1 MEEGHDNIVI
11 LCPESVLRA
20 FFIEVILMKL
30 SVKKLCVL
38 AMLAAVSFIVANTLY
53 ISIFP
58 TASFLKYEPKDVIIT
73 IGGFLYGPLASLL
86 ISAAVS
92 LPEMLISGSGPIG
105 GVMDVLSTCSFACVA
120 ALLYK
125 RRHTL
130 AGAVSGLALGSAL
143 MVAAML
149 LWNWLI
155 TPLYMGY
162 PREAVEA
169 MLLPVFLPFNLLK
182 AGLNSAL
189 VLFLYKPVVTALR
202 KAGLVE
208 VNAANSNS
216 SKLGTY
222 LFAAVLLI
230 TCILLIL
237 VIKGIL

>member
-1 MEEGHDNIVI
+1 
-11 LCPESVLRA
+11 
-20 FFIEVILMKL
+20 MKL
-30 SVKKLCVL
+30 PVKKLCVL

-58 TASFLKYEPKDVIIT
+58 AAPFLKYEPKDVIIT

-86 ISAAVS
+86 ISVVVS
-92 LPEMLISGSGPIG
+92 LPEMLISGTGPIG
-105 GVMDVLSTCSFACVA
+105 GIMDILSTCSFACVA

-130 AGAVSGLALGSAL
+130 AGAVSGLALGSVL
-143 MVAAML
+143 MVIAML
-149 LWNWLI
+149 LWNWLVS
-155 TPLYMGY
+155 PLYMGVE
-162 PREAVEA
+162 RAVIES
-169 MLLPVFLPFNLLK
+169 MLLPIFLPFNLLK
-182 AGLNSAL
+182 TGLNSAL

-208 VNAANSNS
+208 APTKNKGT
-216 SKLGTY
+216 SKLGIY

>member
-1 MEEGHDNIVI
+1 
-11 LCPESVLRA
+11 
-20 FFIEVILMKL
+20 MKL

-38 AMLAAVSFIVANTLY
+38 AMLAAISFIVANTLY

-58 TASFLKYEPKDVIIT
+58 AAPFLKYEPKDVIIT

-86 ISAAVS
+86 ISVVVS
-92 LPEMLISGSGPIG
+92 LPEMLISGTGPIG
-105 GVMDVLSTCSFACVA
+105 GIMDILSTCSFACVA

-130 AGAVSGLALGSAL
+130 AGAVSGLALGSVL
-143 MVAAML
+143 MVIAML
-149 LWNWLI
+149 LWNWLVS
-155 TPLYMGY
+155 PLYMGVE
-162 PREAVEA
+162 RAVIES
-169 MLLPVFLPFNLLK
+169 MLLPIFLPFNLLK
-182 AGLNSAL
+182 TGLNSAL

-208 VNAANSNS
+208 AHTKNKGT
-216 SKLGTY
+216 SKLGIY

>member
-1 MEEGHDNIVI
+1 
-11 LCPESVLRA
+11 
-20 FFIEVILMKL
+20 MKL

-58 TASFLKYEPKDVIIT
+58 AAPFLKYEPKDVIIT

-86 ISAAVS
+86 ISVVVS
-92 LPEMLISGSGPIG
+92 LPEMLISGTGPIG
-105 GVMDVLSTCSFACVA
+105 GVMDILSTCSFACVA

-130 AGAVSGLALGSAL
+130 AGAVSGLALGSVL
-143 MVAAML
+143 MVIAML
-149 LWNWLI
+149 LWNWLVS
-155 TPLYMGY
+155 PLYMGVE
-162 PREAVEA
+162 RAVIES
-169 MLLPVFLPFNLLK
+169 MLLPIFLPFNLLK
-182 AGLNSAL
+182 TGLNSAL

-208 VNAANSNS
+208 APTKNKGTSR
-216 SKLGTY
+216 LGIY

-230 TCILLIL
+230 TCTLLIL

>member
-1 MEEGHDNIVI
+1 M
-11 LCPESVLRA
+11 LRA
-20 FFIEVILMKL
+20 FFIEVIPMKL

-58 TASFLKYEPKDVIIT
+58 AAPFLKYEPKDVIIT

-86 ISAAVS
+86 ISVVVS
-92 LPEMLISGSGPIG
+92 LPEMLISGTGPIG
-105 GVMDVLSTCSFACVA
+105 GIMDILSTCSFACVA

-130 AGAVSGLALGSAL
+130 AGAVSGLALGSVL
-143 MVAAML
+143 MVIAML
-149 LWNWLI
+149 LWNWLVS
-155 TPLYMGY
+155 PLYMGVE
-162 PREAVEA
+162 RAVIES
-169 MLLPVFLPFNLLK
+169 MLLPIFLPFNLLK
-182 AGLNSAL
+182 TGLNSAL

-208 VNAANSNS
+208 APTKNKGTSR
-216 SKLGTY
+216 LGIY

-230 TCILLIL
+230 TCTLLIL

>member
-1 MEEGHDNIVI
+1 
-11 LCPESVLRA
+11 
-20 FFIEVILMKL
+20 MKL

-58 TASFLKYEPKDVIIT
+58 AAPFLKYEPKDVIIT

-86 ISAAVS
+86 ISVVVS
-92 LPEMLISGSGPIG
+92 LPEMLISGTGPIG
-105 GVMDVLSTCSFACVA
+105 GIMDILSTCSFACVA

-130 AGAVSGLALGSAL
+130 AGAVSGLALGSVL
-143 MVAAML
+143 MVIAML
-149 LWNWLI
+149 LWNWLVS
-155 TPLYMGY
+155 PLYMGVE
-162 PREAVEA
+162 RAVIES
-169 MLLPVFLPFNLLK
+169 MLLPIFLPFNLLK
-182 AGLNSAL
+182 TGLNSAL

-208 VNAANSNS
+208 APTKNKGT
-216 SKLGTY
+216 SKLGIY

-230 TCILLIL
+230 TCTLLIL

>member
-1 MEEGHDNIVI
+1 
-11 LCPESVLRA
+11 
-20 FFIEVILMKL
+20 MKL

-38 AMLAAVSFIVANTLY
+38 AMLAAISFIVANTLY

-58 TASFLKYEPKDVIIT
+58 AAPFLKYEPKDVIIT

-86 ISAAVS
+86 ISVVVS

-105 GVMDVLSTCSFACVA
+105 GAMDVLSTCSFACVA

-130 AGAVSGLALGSAL
+130 AGAISGLALGSVL
-143 MVAAML
+143 MVIAML

-155 TPLYMGY
+155 SPLYMGVE
-162 PREAVEA
+162 RAVIEA
-169 MLLPVFLPFNLLK
+169 MLVPVFLPFNLLK
-182 AGLNSAL
+182 TGLNSAL

-202 KAGLVE
+202 RTGLVE
-208 VNAANSNS
+208 AKAQKSGA
-216 SKLGTY
+216 SKVGIY
-222 LFAAVLLI
+222 LFAAVLMI

>member
-1 MEEGHDNIVI
+1 
-11 LCPESVLRA
+11 
-20 FFIEVILMKL
+20 MKL
-30 SVKKLCVL
+30 PVKKLCVL

-58 TASFLKYEPKDVIIT
+58 AAPFLKYEPKDVIIT

-86 ISAAVS
+86 ISVVVS

-105 GVMDVLSTCSFACVA
+105 GVMDILSTCSFACVA

-130 AGAVSGLALGSAL
+130 AGAVSGLALGSVL
-143 MVAAML
+143 MVIAML
-149 LWNWLI
+149 LWNWLVS
-155 TPLYMGY
+155 PLYMGVE
-162 PREAVEA
+162 RAVIES
-169 MLLPVFLPFNLLK
+169 MLLPIFLPFNLLK
-182 AGLNSAL
+182 TGLNSAL

-208 VNAANSNS
+208 APTKNKGT
-216 SKLGTY
+216 SKLGIY

>member
-1 MEEGHDNIVI
+1 
-11 LCPESVLRA
+11 
-20 FFIEVILMKL
+20 MKL

-58 TASFLKYEPKDVIIT
+58 AAPFLKYEPKDVIIT
-73 IGGFLYGPLASLL
+73 IGGFLYGPLASLQ
-86 ISAAVS
+86 ISVVVS
-92 LPEMLISGSGPIG
+92 LPEMLISGTGPIG
-105 GVMDVLSTCSFACVA
+105 GIMDILSTCSFACVA

-130 AGAVSGLALGSAL
+130 AGAVSGLALGSVL
-143 MVAAML
+143 MVIAML
-149 LWNWLI
+149 LWNWLVS
-155 TPLYMGY
+155 PLYMGVE
-162 PREAVEA
+162 RAVIES
-169 MLLPVFLPFNLLK
+169 MLLPIFLPFNLLK
-182 AGLNSAL
+182 TGLNSAL

-208 VNAANSNS
+208 APTKNKGT
-216 SKLGTY
+216 SKLGIY

>member
-1 MEEGHDNIVI
+1 
-11 LCPESVLRA
+11 
-20 FFIEVILMKL
+20 MKL

-58 TASFLKYEPKDVIIT
+58 AAPFLKYEPKDVIIT

-86 ISAAVS
+86 ISVVVS

-105 GVMDVLSTCSFACVA
+105 GVMDILSTCSFACVA

-130 AGAVSGLALGSAL
+130 AGAVSGLALGSVL
-143 MVAAML
+143 MVIAML

-155 TPLYMGY
+155 SPLYMGVE
-162 PREAVEA
+162 RAVIES
-169 MLLPVFLPFNLLK
+169 MLLPIFLPFNLLK
-182 AGLNSAL
+182 TGLNSAL

-208 VNAANSNS
+208 APTKNKGTSR
-216 SKLGTY
+216 LGIY

-230 TCILLIL
+230 TCVLLIL

>member
-1 MEEGHDNIVI
+1 MEEGRDHTVI
-11 LCPESVLRA
+11 LCPESMLRA
-20 FFIEVILMKL
+20 FFIEVIPMKL

-58 TASFLKYEPKDVIIT
+58 AAPFLKYEPKDVIIT

-86 ISAAVS
+86 ISVVVS

-105 GVMDVLSTCSFACVA
+105 GVMDILSTCSFACVA

-130 AGAVSGLALGSAL
+130 AGAVSGLALGSVL
-143 MVAAML
+143 MVIAML
-149 LWNWLI
+149 LWNWLVS
-155 TPLYMGY
+155 PLYMGVE
-162 PREAVEA
+162 RAVIES
-169 MLLPVFLPFNLLK
+169 MLLPIFLPFNLLK
-182 AGLNSAL
+182 TGLNSAL

-208 VNAANSNS
+208 APAKNKGASR
-216 SKLGTY
+216 LGIY

-230 TCILLIL
+230 TCTLLIL

>member
-1 MEEGHDNIVI
+1 
-11 LCPESVLRA
+11 
-20 FFIEVILMKL
+20 MKL

-58 TASFLKYEPKDVIIT
+58 AAPFLKYEPKDVIIT

-86 ISAAVS
+86 ISVVVS
-92 LPEMLISGSGPIG
+92 LPEMLISGTGPIG
-105 GVMDVLSTCSFACVA
+105 GIMDILSTCSFACVA

-130 AGAVSGLALGSAL
+130 AGAVSGLALGSVL
-143 MVAAML
+143 MVIAML
-149 LWNWLI
+149 LWNWLVS
-155 TPLYMGY
+155 PLYMGVE
-162 PREAVEA
+162 RAVIES
-169 MLLPVFLPFNLLK
+169 MLLPIFLPFNLLK
-182 AGLNSAL
+182 TGLNSAL

-208 VNAANSNS
+208 APTKNKGT
-216 SKLGTY
+216 SKLGIY

-230 TCILLIL
+230 TCTPLIL

>member
-1 MEEGHDNIVI
+1 
-11 LCPESVLRA
+11 
-20 FFIEVILMKL
+20 MKL

-58 TASFLKYEPKDVIIT
+58 AAPFLKYEPKDVIIT

-86 ISAAVS
+86 ISVVVS

-105 GVMDVLSTCSFACVA
+105 GVMDILSTCSFACVA

-130 AGAVSGLALGSAL
+130 AGAVSGLALGSVL
-143 MVAAML
+143 MVIAML
-149 LWNWLI
+149 LWNWLVS
-155 TPLYMGY
+155 PLYMGVE
-162 PREAVEA
+162 RAVIES
-169 MLLPVFLPFNLLK
+169 MLLPIFLPFNLLK
-182 AGLNSAL
+182 TGLNSAL

-208 VNAANSNS
+208 APTKNKGTSR
-216 SKLGTY
+216 LGIY

-230 TCILLIL
+230 TCTLLIL

>member
-1 MEEGHDNIVI
+1 
-11 LCPESVLRA
+11 
-20 FFIEVILMKL
+20 MKL

-58 TASFLKYEPKDVIIT
+58 AAPFLKYEPKDVVIT

-86 ISAAVS
+86 ISVVVS
-92 LPEMLISGSGPIG
+92 LPEMLISGTGPIG
-105 GVMDVLSTCSFACVA
+105 GIMDILSTCSFACVA

-130 AGAVSGLALGSAL
+130 AGAVSGLALGSVL
-143 MVAAML
+143 MVIAML
-149 LWNWLI
+149 LWNWLVS
-155 TPLYMGY
+155 PLYMGVE
-162 PREAVEA
+162 RAVIES
-169 MLLPVFLPFNLLK
+169 MLLPIFLPFNLLK
-182 AGLNSAL
+182 TGLNSAL

-208 VNAANSNS
+208 APTKNKGT
-216 SKLGTY
+216 SKLGIY

>member
-1 MEEGHDNIVI
+1 M
-11 LCPESVLRA
+11 LRA
-20 FFIEVILMKL
+20 FFIEVIHMKL
-30 SVKKLCVL
+30 STKKMCVL
-38 AMLAAVSFIVANTLY
+38 AMFAAISFIVANTLY

-58 TASFLKYEPKDVIIT
+58 AAPFLKYEPKDVIIT
-73 IGGFLYGPLASLL
+73 IAGFLYGPLASLL
-86 ISAAVS
+86 ISVVVS

-105 GVMDVLSTCSFACVA
+105 GVMDILSTCSFACVA

-130 AGAVSGLALGSAL
+130 AGAVSGLALGSVL
-143 MVAAML
+143 MVIAML

-155 TPLYMGY
+155 SPLYMGVE
-162 PREAVEA
+162 RAVIES
-169 MLLPVFLPFNLLK
+169 MLLPIFLPFNLLK
-182 AGLNSAL
+182 TGLNSAL

-208 VNAANSNS
+208 APTKNKGTSR
-216 SKLGTY
+216 LGIY

-230 TCILLIL
+230 TCVLLIL

>member
-1 MEEGHDNIVI
+1 
-11 LCPESVLRA
+11 
-20 FFIEVILMKL
+20 MKL

-38 AMLAAVSFIVANTLY
+38 AMLAAIAFILSNTLY

-58 TASFLKYEPKDVIIT
+58 SAPFLKYEPKDVVIT

-86 ISAAVS
+86 IGIVVS
-92 LPEMLISGSGPIG
+92 IPEVLFSGTGPIG
-105 GVMDVLSTCSFACVA
+105 CLMDVLSSCSFACVA

-130 AGAVSGLALGSAL
+130 AGAVSGLALGSVL
-143 MVAAML
+143 MVIAML
-149 LWNWLI
+149 LWNWLVS
-155 TPLYMGY
+155 PLYMGVE
-162 PREAVEA
+162 RAVIES
-169 MLLPVFLPFNLLK
+169 MLLPIFLPFNLLK
-182 AGLNSAL
+182 TGLNSAL

-208 VNAANSNS
+208 APTKNKGTSR
-216 SKLGTY
+216 LGIY

-230 TCILLIL
+230 TCVLLIL

>member
-1 MEEGHDNIVI
+1 
-11 LCPESVLRA
+11 
-20 FFIEVILMKL
+20 MKL

-58 TASFLKYEPKDVIIT
+58 AAPFLKYEPKDVIIT

-86 ISAAVS
+86 ISVVVS

-105 GVMDVLSTCSFACVA
+105 GVMDILSTCSFACVA

-130 AGAVSGLALGSAL
+130 AGAVSGLALGSVL
-143 MVAAML
+143 MVIAML
-149 LWNWLI
+149 LWNWLVS
-155 TPLYMGY
+155 PLYMGVE
-162 PREAVEA
+162 RAVIES
-169 MLLPVFLPFNLLK
+169 MLLPIFLPFNLLK
-182 AGLNSAL
+182 TGLNSAL

-208 VNAANSNS
+208 APTKNKGTSR
-216 SKLGTY
+216 LGIY

-230 TCILLIL
+230 TCVLLIL

>member
-1 MEEGHDNIVI
+1 MEEGRDHTVI
-11 LCPESVLRA
+11 LCPESILRA
-20 FFIEVILMKL
+20 FFIEVIPMKL

-58 TASFLKYEPKDVIIT
+58 AAPFLKYEPKDVIIT

-86 ISAAVS
+86 ISVVVS

-105 GVMDVLSTCSFACVA
+105 GVMDILSTCSFACVA

-130 AGAVSGLALGSAL
+130 AGAVSGLALGSVL
-143 MVAAML
+143 MVIAML

-155 TPLYMGY
+155 SPLYMGVE
-162 PREAVEA
+162 RAVIES
-169 MLLPVFLPFNLLK
+169 MLLPIFLPFNLLK
-182 AGLNSAL
+182 TGLNSAL

-202 KAGLVE
+202 RTGLVE
-208 VNAANSNS
+208 ANVKKGGS
-216 SKLGTY
+216 SKLGIY

-230 TCILLIL
+230 TCTLLIL

>member
-1 MEEGHDNIVI
+1 
-11 LCPESVLRA
+11 
-20 FFIEVILMKL
+20 MKL

-58 TASFLKYEPKDVIIT
+58 AAPFLKYEPKDVIIT

-86 ISAAVS
+86 ISVVVS
-92 LPEMLISGSGPIG
+92 LPEMLISGTGPIG
-105 GVMDVLSTCSFACVA
+105 GIMDILSTCSFACVA

-130 AGAVSGLALGSAL
+130 AGAVSGLALGSVL
-143 MVAAML
+143 MVIAML
-149 LWNWLI
+149 LWNWLVS
-155 TPLYMGY
+155 PLYMGVE
-162 PREAVEA
+162 RAVIES
-169 MLLPVFLPFNLLK
+169 MLLPIFLPFNLLK
-182 AGLNSAL
+182 TGLNSAL

-208 VNAANSNS
+208 APTKNKGT
-216 SKLGTY
+216 SKLGIY

-230 TCILLIL
+230 TCIFLIL

>member
-1 MEEGHDNIVI
+1 
-11 LCPESVLRA
+11 
-20 FFIEVILMKL
+20 MKL

-38 AMLAAVSFIVANTLY
+38 AMLAAISFIVANTLY

-58 TASFLKYEPKDVIIT
+58 AAPFLKYEPKDVIIT

-86 ISAAVS
+86 ISMVVS
-92 LPEMLISGSGPIG
+92 LPEMLISGTGPIG
-105 GVMDVLSTCSFACVA
+105 GIMDILSTCSFACVA

-130 AGAVSGLALGSAL
+130 AGAVSGLALGSVL
-143 MVAAML
+143 MVIAML
-149 LWNWLI
+149 LWNWLVS
-155 TPLYMGY
+155 PLYMGVE
-162 PREAVEA
+162 RAVIES
-169 MLLPVFLPFNLLK
+169 MLLPIFLPFNLLK
-182 AGLNSAL
+182 TGLNSAL

-208 VNAANSNS
+208 APTKNKGT
-216 SKLGTY
+216 SKLGIY

>member
-1 MEEGHDNIVI
+1 MN
-11 LCPESVLRA
+11 LP
-20 FFIEVILMKL
+20 
-30 SVKKLCVL
+30 VKKLCVL

-58 TASFLKYEPKDVIIT
+58 AAPFLKYEPKDVIIT

-86 ISAAVS
+86 ISVVVS
-92 LPEMLISGSGPIG
+92 LPEMLISGTGPIG
-105 GVMDVLSTCSFACVA
+105 GIMDILSTCSFACVA

-130 AGAVSGLALGSAL
+130 AGAVSGLALGSVL
-143 MVAAML
+143 MVIAML
-149 LWNWLI
+149 LWNWLVS
-155 TPLYMGY
+155 PLYMGVE
-162 PREAVEA
+162 RAVIES
-169 MLLPVFLPFNLLK
+169 MLLPIFLPFNLLK
-182 AGLNSAL
+182 TGLNSAL

-208 VNAANSNS
+208 APTKNKGT
-216 SKLGTY
+216 SKLGIY

>member
-1 MEEGHDNIVI
+1 MEEGHDNAAI
-11 LCPESVLRA
+11 LCPESILRA
-20 FFIEVILMKL
+20 FFIEVIPKKL

-58 TASFLKYEPKDVIIT
+58 AAPFLKYEPKDVIIT

-86 ISAAVS
+86 ISVVVS
-92 LPEMLISGSGPIG
+92 LPEMLISGTGPIG
-105 GVMDVLSTCSFACVA
+105 GIMDILSTCSFACVA

-125 RRHTL
+125 RRHPL
-130 AGAVSGLALGSAL
+130 AGAVSGLALGSVL
-143 MVAAML
+143 MVIAML
-149 LWNWLI
+149 LWNWLVS
-155 TPLYMGY
+155 PLYMGVE
-162 PREAVEA
+162 RAVIES
-169 MLLPVFLPFNLLK
+169 MLLPIFLPFNLLK
-182 AGLNSAL
+182 TGLNSAL

-208 VNAANSNS
+208 APPKNKGT
-216 SKLGTY
+216 SKLGIY

>member
-1 MEEGHDNIVI
+1 MEEGRDNAVI
-11 LCPESVLRA
+11 LCPESILRA
-20 FFIEVILMKL
+20 FFIEVTPMKL

-58 TASFLKYEPKDVIIT
+58 AAPFLKYEPKDVIIT

-86 ISAAVS
+86 ISVVVS
-92 LPEMLISGSGPIG
+92 LPEMLISGTGPIG
-105 GVMDVLSTCSFACVA
+105 GVMDILSTCSFACVA

-130 AGAVSGLALGSAL
+130 AGAVSGLALGSVL
-143 MVAAML
+143 MVIAML
-149 LWNWLI
+149 LWNWLVS
-155 TPLYMGY
+155 PLYMGVE
-162 PREAVEA
+162 RAVIES
-169 MLLPVFLPFNLLK
+169 MLLPIFLPFNLLK
-182 AGLNSAL
+182 TGLNSAL

-208 VNAANSNS
+208 APTKNKGTSR
-216 SKLGTY
+216 LGIY

-230 TCILLIL
+230 TCVLLIL

>member
-1 MEEGHDNIVI
+1 
-11 LCPESVLRA
+11 
-20 FFIEVILMKL
+20 MKL
-30 SVKKLCVL
+30 PVKKLCVL

-58 TASFLKYEPKDVIIT
+58 AAPFLKYEPKDVIIT

-86 ISAAVS
+86 ISVVVS

-105 GVMDVLSTCSFACVA
+105 GVMDILSTCSFACVA

-130 AGAVSGLALGSAL
+130 AGAVSGLALGSVL
-143 MVAAML
+143 MVIAML
-149 LWNWLI
+149 LWNWLVS
-155 TPLYMGY
+155 PLYMGVE
-162 PREAVEA
+162 RAVIES
-169 MLLPVFLPFNLLK
+169 MLLPIFLPFNLLK
-182 AGLNSAL
+182 TGLNSAL

-208 VNAANSNS
+208 APTKNKGTSR
-216 SKLGTY
+216 LGIY

>member
-1 MEEGHDNIVI
+1 
-11 LCPESVLRA
+11 
-20 FFIEVILMKL
+20 MKL

-58 TASFLKYEPKDVIIT
+58 AAPFLKYEPKDVIIT

-86 ISAAVS
+86 ISVVVS
-92 LPEMLISGSGPIG
+92 LPEMLISGTGPIG
-105 GVMDVLSTCSFACVA
+105 GIMDILSTCSFACVA

-130 AGAVSGLALGSAL
+130 AGAVSGLALGSVL
-143 MVAAML
+143 MVIAML
-149 LWNWLI
+149 LWNWLVS
-155 TPLYMGY
+155 PLYMGVE
-162 PREAVEA
+162 RAVIES
-169 MLLPVFLPFNLLK
+169 MLLPIFLPFNLLK
-182 AGLNSAL
+182 TGLNSAL

-208 VNAANSNS
+208 APTKNKGT
-216 SKLGTY
+216 SKLGIY

>member
-1 MEEGHDNIVI
+1 
-11 LCPESVLRA
+11 
-20 FFIEVILMKL
+20 MKHL
-30 SVKKLCVL
+30 FKRSIALLCVL

-58 TASFLKYEPKDVIIT
+58 AAPFLKYEPKDVIIT

-86 ISAAVS
+86 ISVVVS

-105 GVMDVLSTCSFACVA
+105 GVMDILSTCSFACVA

-130 AGAVSGLALGSAL
+130 AGAVSGLALGSVL
-143 MVAAML
+143 MVIAML

-155 TPLYMGY
+155 SPLYTGVE
-162 PREAVEA
+162 RAVIES
-169 MLLPVFLPFNLLK
+169 MLLPIFLPFNLLK
-182 AGLNSAL
+182 TGLNSAL

-208 VNAANSNS
+208 APTKNKGT
-216 SKLGTY
+216 SKLGIY

>member
-1 MEEGHDNIVI
+1 
-11 LCPESVLRA
+11 
-20 FFIEVILMKL
+20 MKL

-58 TASFLKYEPKDVIIT
+58 TAPFLKYEPKDVIIT

-86 ISAAVS
+86 ISVVVS
-92 LPEMLISGSGPIG
+92 LPEMLISGTGPIG
-105 GVMDVLSTCSFACVA
+105 GIMDILSTCSFACVA

-130 AGAVSGLALGSAL
+130 AGAVSGLALGSVL
-143 MVAAML
+143 MVIAML
-149 LWNWLI
+149 LWNWLVS
-155 TPLYMGY
+155 PLYMGVE
-162 PREAVEA
+162 RAVIES
-169 MLLPVFLPFNLLK
+169 MLLPIFLPFNLLK
-182 AGLNSAL
+182 TGLNSAL

-208 VNAANSNS
+208 APTKNKGT
-216 SKLGTY
+216 SKLGIY

>member
-1 MEEGHDNIVI
+1 
-11 LCPESVLRA
+11 
-20 FFIEVILMKL
+20 MKL

-58 TASFLKYEPKDVIIT
+58 AAPFLKYEPKDVIIT

-86 ISAAVS
+86 ISVVVS
-92 LPEMLISGSGPIG
+92 LPEMLISGTGPIG
-105 GVMDVLSTCSFACVA
+105 GIMDILSTCSFACVA

-130 AGAVSGLALGSAL
+130 AGAVSGLALGSVL
-143 MVAAML
+143 MVIAML
-149 LWNWLI
+149 LWNWLVS
-155 TPLYMGY
+155 PLYMGVE
-162 PREAVEA
+162 RAVIES
-169 MLLPVFLPFNLLK
+169 MLLPIFLPFNLLK
-182 AGLNSAL
+182 TGLNSAL

-208 VNAANSNS
+208 APTKNKGT
-216 SKLGTY
+216 SKLGIY

-230 TCILLIL
+230 TCVLLIL

>member
-1 MEEGHDNIVI
+1 M
-11 LCPESVLRA
+11 LRA
-20 FFIEVILMKL
+20 FFIEVTPMKL

-38 AMLAAVSFIVANTLY
+38 AMLAAISFIVANTLY

-58 TASFLKYEPKDVIIT
+58 AAPFLKYEPKDVIIT

-86 ISAAVS
+86 ISVVVS
-92 LPEMLISGSGPIG
+92 LPEMLISGTGPIG
-105 GVMDVLSTCSFACVA
+105 GIMDILSTCSFACVA

-130 AGAVSGLALGSAL
+130 AGAVSGLALGSIL
-143 MVAAML
+143 MVIAML
-149 LWNWLI
+149 LWNWLVS
-155 TPLYMGY
+155 PLYMGVE
-162 PREAVEA
+162 RAVIES
-169 MLLPVFLPFNLLK
+169 MLLPIFLPFNLLK
-182 AGLNSAL
+182 TGLNSAL

-208 VNAANSNS
+208 APTKNKGT
-216 SKLGTY
+216 SKLGIY

>member
-1 MEEGHDNIVI
+1 MEEGRDNAVI
-11 LCPESVLRA
+11 LCPESMLRA
-20 FFIEVILMKL
+20 FFIEVIPMKL

-58 TASFLKYEPKDVIIT
+58 AAPFLKYEPKDVIIT

-86 ISAAVS
+86 ISVVVS

-105 GVMDVLSTCSFACVA
+105 GVMDILSTCSFACVA

-130 AGAVSGLALGSAL
+130 AGAVSGLALGSVL
-143 MVAAML
+143 MVIAML
-149 LWNWLI
+149 LWNWLVS
-155 TPLYMGY
+155 PLYMGVE
-162 PREAVEA
+162 RAVIES
-169 MLLPVFLPFNLLK
+169 MLLPIFLPFNLLK
-182 AGLNSAL
+182 TGLNSAL

-208 VNAANSNS
+208 APTKNKGTSR
-216 SKLGTY
+216 LGIY

-230 TCILLIL
+230 TCTLLIL

>member
-1 MEEGHDNIVI
+1 
-11 LCPESVLRA
+11 
-20 FFIEVILMKL
+20 MKL

-58 TASFLKYEPKDVIIT
+58 AAPFLKYEPKDVIIT

-86 ISAAVS
+86 ISVVVS

-105 GVMDVLSTCSFACVA
+105 GVMDILSTCSFACVA

-130 AGAVSGLALGSAL
+130 AGAVSGLALGSVL
-143 MVAAML
+143 MVIAML
-149 LWNWLI
+149 LWNWLVS
-155 TPLYMGY
+155 PLYMG
-162 PREAVEA
+162 VERVVIEG
-169 MLLPVFLPFNLLK
+169 MLLPIFLPFNLLK
-182 AGLNSAL
+182 TGLNSAL

-208 VNAANSNS
+208 APTK
-216 SKLGTY
+216 SKGTSRLGIY

-230 TCILLIL
+230 TCVLLIL